1 MLINGIEIR
10 DTEDFDNTAV
20 EFLAGRF
27 THDDD
32 DFAVLIEHDPG
43 PEKPWSAK
51 NFGFIPLAIS
61 HDNERHPDIEVGG
74 YFHGNCSPINPLFD
88 KDFNIDK
95 AAQIREIFERYL
107 AQVTDFDPIDQLI
120 RGDLQSCNNEG
131 QVEQVCES
139 FLAALDNIRSQKDK
153 LLAIADLWRLQGVEA
168 AVYDLNSQGDCV
180 TVLLVAHPSWIE
192 HTGQEQ
198 EVDFSYYFNE
208 TSGYLRGDV
217 AQLTLFKIDD
227 SVSRQCPNRVVL
239 NGRSGMVP
247 ESGGSVFKWSSWK
260 KTLTEIFEESG
271 IPNIDSNPDALD
283 PKF

>member
-27 THDDD
+27 THNNT
-32 DFAVLIEHDPG
+32 DFAVLIERDPG
-43 PEKPWSAK
+43 PEKPWSK
-51 NFGFIPLAIS
+51 KVFGFIPLAMS
-61 HDNERHPDIEVGG
+61 HGNERHPDIEVGG
-74 YFHGNCSPINPLFD
+74 YFHGNFSPISPLFD

-247 ESGGSVFKWSSWK
+247 ENGGSLFKWNSWE
-260 KTLTEIFEESG
+260 KTLTTIFEESG
-271 IPNIDSNPDALD
+271 IPRIPRNPDALD
-283 PKF
+283 HKF